1 MIPIITIEGATAS
14 GKSTLAIQLAK
25 LINAQIIS
33 ADSRQV
39 YRYLDIGTAKVSIE
53 EQQQVH
59 HHLINLIDP
68 DASYNAGAFCT
79 DASAIIAQLHENN
92 IIPIVCGGTG
102 LYVKSLLQGLFTL
115 PDLPI
120 YLRLELKE
128 RLNNEGLNSLYN
140 QLQSLDPAFASN
152 ISANDSQR
160 VLRGLEIVL
169 GTGMPI
175 SEHWR
180 MQQAQPRYHAFRI
193 LVDIPRPLLY
203 SRINERIHSMLA
215 SGLLEEIHGLF
226 NRGFTPLCPG
236 LNSLGYKEF
245 IPYFVSG
252 ANLEE
257 CTNLA
262 AQHTRNYAKRQCT
275 WYRKTT
281 FDLTISTFPL
291 RLSEVMHKIEEVFS
305 RGV

>member
-14 GKSTLAIQLAK
+14 GKSALAIQLAK

-39 YRYLDIGTAKVSIE
+39 YRYLDIGTAKVSKE
-53 EQQQVH
+53 EQQQVP
-59 HHLINLIDP
+59 HHLIDIIDP

-79 DASAIIAQLHENN
+79 DASAIIDRLHQNG
-92 IIPIVCGGTG
+92 IVPIVCGGTG
-102 LYVKSLLQGLFTL
+102 LYVRSLLHGLFTL
-115 PDLPI
+115 PNLPTE
-120 YLRLELKE
+120 LRLELKE
-128 RLNNEGLNSLYN
+128 RLNQEGLNSLYK
-140 QLQSLDPAFASN
+140 QLQSLDPAFASK
-152 ISANDSQR
+152 ISANDQQR
-160 VLRGLEIVL
+160 VLRGLEVVL

-180 MQQAQPRYHAFRI
+180 LQQAQPRYLAFRI
-193 LVDIPRPLLY
+193 LVDIPRPILY

-215 SGLLEEIHGLF
+215 AGLLEEIQSLHH
-226 NRGFTPLCPG
+226 RGWTANCPG

-245 IPYFVSG
+245 LPFFVSG

-281 FDLTISTFPL
+281 FDLTISTFPV
-291 RLSEVMHKIEEVFS
+291 RLSEIIHNLEEVFS